1 MASIFDLKTSVSEL
15 SSANQ
20 GTSRLEYDQQAPTR
34 DVTGNNFANGA
45 IHYRWECSGQKWWL
59 PARTYCRTRIAI
71 TDEAGLPVVLSD
83 DMAANMGLMS
93 NLFQSM
99 EFKMAD
105 KIVSR
110 VSDFCPQVDA
120 LETRLMKSSSWMDK
134 LGASTNFWQDEFKV
148 RQAQISQ
155 DGILVNQDTLPSSI
169 QLSGADLTFVP
180 GTTTAAYVAATG
192 LVTFALGAGLA
203 NTDAI
208 FAVGDIVA
216 FSRLNGIDAGAASIG
231 ARFRVSAVQAAALT
245 MNILPIDAAAAAV
258 ADNAAHINNRMV
270 KLVGLSG
277 VNDAQRAGT
286 YEFCWKPP
294 LSIFKVAHALPSGR
308 YELVLNPQTNTSY
321 QLFAIQSQLAAKVA
335 NLATVGAPTAGSN
348 FKVSIVDQYMY
359 LAMVEGPRA
368 DNITYLLDL
377 DQTRCQAEKIDS
389 DSFGQ
394 KNFDVSP
401 AAYALTVAYQ
411 DQRAGS
417 DTRVSASLFRTY
429 GVLTNGTVPVPQE
442 LGLNRFFI
450 NYAGQNLPAPDADPS
465 FVAGT
470 DYTIQRY
477 LETQIYNGSYFD
489 SGGSEDIAQFHER
502 GAYYYFS
509 WPKDGTDRSTRVTV
523 KQQFVGGTVMTNMR
537 VLLFDHSKQVA
548 RIKIENGR
556 ITDVQVEDA

>member
-1 MASIFDLKTSVSEL
+1 MASIFDLKTNVSEL

-20 GTSRLEYDQQAPTR
+20 GTSRMEYEQQAPTR

-45 IHYRWECSGQKWWL
+45 IHYKWECSGQKWWL
-59 PARTYCRTRIAI
+59 PPRTYCRTRLAI
-71 TDEAGLPVVLSD
+71 TDEAGNPVVLSD

-110 VSDFCPQVDA
+110 VSDFCPQIDA
-120 LETRLMKSSSWMDK
+120 LQTRLMKSSSWMDK

-155 DGILVNQDTLPSSI
+155 DGVLVNDVTSRGPV
-169 QLSGADLTFVP
+169 QLGGLDLSFTR
-180 GTTTAAYVAATG
+180 GTTTIAYTAATG
-192 LVTFALGAGLA
+192 ALVFAAGGVG
-203 NTDAI
+203 NTDT
-208 FAVGDIVA
+208 FLSVGDTVA
-216 FSRLNGIDAGAASIG
+216 FSDLLGIAANSVQIG
-231 ARFRVSAVQAAALT
+231 ARFLVTAVGAGNLLATIKPLDAGASLITDKAADIANVL
-245 MNILPIDAAAAAV
+245 
-258 ADNAAHINNRMV
+258 V
-270 KLVGLSG
+270 KLVNIPG
-277 VNDAQRAGT
+277 VNDAQNAGT
-286 YEFCWKPP
+286 YEFCWQPP
-294 LSIFKVAHALPSGR
+294 LSIFGIGHALPSGK
-308 YELVLNPQTNTSY
+308 YELILTPQTNTSY

-335 NLATVGAPTAGSN
+335 NLATTGAPTAGSN

-368 DNITYLLDL
+368 DNITYLVDL
-377 DQTRCQAEKIDS
+377 EQTRCQAEKIDS
-389 DSFGQ
+389 ISFGQ

-401 AAYALTVAYQ
+401 SAYALTVAYQ

-417 DTRVSASLFRTY
+417 DTRVSASLFRSY
-429 GVLTNGTVPVPQE
+429 GVLTDGTVPVPQE

-477 LETQIYNGSYFD
+477 MESQIYNGSYFD
-489 SGGSEDIAQFHER
+489 SGGSEDIAQFHKR

-523 KQQFVGGTVMTNMR
+523 KQQFAGGTVVDNLR

-548 RIKIENGR
+548 RVKVEDGR
-556 ITDVQVEDA
+556 ITDCQVEDA